1 MTARHLPSRWNVLK
15 INFALQYDLCKTHCL
30 AVTGHFWHFC
40 LFFHSSWPNRSPFFG
55 TYSQNWGKISS
66 CIRKI
71 VQKILLQFSDP
82 PEKRTVWALQTVFG
96 IFADLRDVRGV
107 KTPLSSVSIK
117 KFASHEI
124 CPICS
129 ATSSAILKK
138 IELET
143 KKFCKK
149 GIFGYGAWPPKG
161 VRPNDE
167 RYLMMLRVPKVST
180 VQVFRVICWLGVS
193 Q

>member
-1 MTARHLPSRWNVLK
+1 MFLTLSDAKHFRFRSLFVIKKLSGLTTRHLSRRKNVLK
-15 INFALQYDLCKTHCL
+15 INFALQYDPCKTHHL

-40 LFFHSSWPNRSPFFG
+40 LFFHSSRPNRSPFFG
-55 TYSQNWGKISS
+55 TYSQNRGKISS
-66 CIRKI
+66 RISKI
-71 VQKILLQFSDP
+71 VRKLLLRFSDP

-96 IFADLRDVRGV
+96 LFSELRDVRGV

-129 ATSSAILKK
+129 ATLSAILKK

-149 GIFGYGAWPPKG
+149 GIFGYGAWPP
-161 VRPNDE
+161 
-167 RYLMMLRVPKVST
+167 
-180 VQVFRVICWLGVS
+180 
-193 Q
+193 

>member
-1 MTARHLPSRWNVLK
+1 MFFTLSDSTHFRFRSLFAIKKLSGLTTKQLSSRENVLK
-15 INFALQYDLCKTHCL
+15 INFALQYDPCKTHRL

-40 LFFHSSWPNRSPFFG
+40 LFFHSSRPNRSPFFG

-66 CIRKI
+66 RISKI
-71 VQKILLQFSDP
+71 VRKILLRFSDP
-82 PEKRTVWALQTVFG
+82 PEKRTVWARQTVFG
-96 IFADLRDVRGV
+96 LFSELRDVRGV

-129 ATSSAILKK
+129 ATLSAILKK

-149 GIFGYGAWPPKG
+149 GIFGYGAWPP
-161 VRPNDE
+161 
-167 RYLMMLRVPKVST
+167 
-180 VQVFRVICWLGVS
+180 
-193 Q
+193 